1 MILHVRDLAKY
12 LSFPNVFP
20 EGRDRDK
27 YRESRGWVAE
37 KTGSP
42 LKDCGDDRR
51 GVVFGDD
58 RRGVDRGDDKSGHIT
73 FIFVETKKLILQR

>member
-51 GVVFGDD
+51 GV
-58 RRGVDRGDDKSGHIT
+58 DRGDDKSGHIT